1 MKAAKHRAVLGPD
14 KSALDCYTPIVC
26 ALTFHSADMD
36 SRRVRHLP
44 ASVFLLEPIDLACCF
59 ALAPVA
65 DGTSPIPM
73 CDRPDFAAQPM

>member
-36 SRRVRHLP
+36 SRRVRHL
-44 ASVFLLEPIDLACCF
+44 AVSFSS
-59 ALAPVA
+59 
-65 DGTSPIPM
+65 GT
-73 CDRPDFAAQPM
+73 D